1 MAKIVWLLAA
11 LLCISFDASAA
22 AGGCPREVVSRQSYA
37 GVLEAIRCGAGFCTA
52 EIESDGPHE
61 VFLKPAAKSS
71 LGMIG
76 SGVRVKTVTVRYVS
90 QGVCGAREVLAD
102 VSVISD
108 PPYSDDELAPGFDIC
123 ESAAEGDDGMTACG
137 CRLLGQGGGEDREV
151 IRAGGSRRSLPLV
164 SRVPPPRLAVPR
176 RRIRRRRSRR
186 AENRAC
192 RRDQALRAS
201 PQEARAK
208 ALKKPEKVVEYCR
221 FLTFPPLSVKG
232 GFSGESYVTVKRC
245 KGKDR
250 CRERTRC
257 Q

>member
-76 SGVRVKTVTVRYVS
+76 SGIRVKPVTVRYVS
-90 QGVCGAREVLAD
+90 RGVCGAREVLAD

-123 ESAAEGDDGMTACG
+123 ESAAEGDDGMTACADAAVAYWDRAAERTVKSSG
-137 CRLLGQGGGEDREV
+137 RADLAALYRSFLEYRRRAWQYLDAASGDAGHGEPRTALAAETRRCALL
-151 IRAGGSRRSLPLV
+151 LK
-164 SRVPPPRLAVPR
+164 RLA
-176 RRIRRRRSRR
+176 
-186 AENRAC
+186 
-192 RRDQALRAS
+192 Q
-201 PQEARAK
+201 
-208 ALKKPEKVVEYCR
+208 KP
-221 FLTFPPLSVKG
+221 
-232 GFSGESYVTVKRC
+232 
-245 KGKDR
+245 
-250 CRERTRC
+250 
-257 Q
+257 

>member
-123 ESAAEGDDGMTACG
+123 ESAAEGDDGMTACADAAVAYWDRAAERTVKSSG
-137 CRLLGQGGGEDREV
+137 RADLAALYRSFLEYRRRAWQYLDAASGDAGLASREPRLPPRPGAARFSS
-151 IRAGGSRRSLPLV
+151 RGSRKSL
-164 SRVPPPRLAVPR
+164 
-176 RRIRRRRSRR
+176 
-186 AENRAC
+186 E
-192 RRDQALRAS
+192 
-201 PQEARAK
+201 
-208 ALKKPEKVVEYCR
+208 KPEKVVEYCR
-221 FLTFPPLSVKG
+221 F
-232 GFSGESYVTVKRC
+232 
-245 KGKDR
+245 
-250 CRERTRC
+250 
-257 Q
+257 

>member
-123 ESAAEGDDGMTACG
+123 ESAAEGDDGMTACADAAVAYWDRAAERTVKSSG
-137 CRLLGQGGGEDREV
+137 RADLAALYRSFLEYRRRAWQYLDAASGDAGHGEPRTALAAETGAA
-151 IRAGGSRRSLPLV
+151 RFSSRGSRKSLEKTGKSGRILPFFNF
-164 SRVPPPRLAVPR
+164 SPAFSEGRVFW
-176 RRIRRRRSRR
+176 RIL
-186 AENRAC
+186 C
-192 RRDQALRAS
+192 H
-201 PQEARAK
+201 
-208 ALKKPEKVVEYCR
+208 
-221 FLTFPPLSVKG
+221 
-232 GFSGESYVTVKRC
+232 
-245 KGKDR
+245 
-250 CRERTRC
+250 C
-257 Q
+257 QKM